1 VANASRHLGD
11 NVSGRQAALK
21 AAGWTIMIT
30 GICLDSDPKL
40 NNPETKKQVDKM
52 KEYQTTLDSW
62 YPGVVAE
69 ESKAFSERTNQ

>member
-1 VANASRHLGD
+1 
-11 NVSGRQAALK
+11 
-21 AAGWTIMIT
+21 MIT